1 MLLYVFVLFGLW
13 CKSNNYVDK
22 IWSKKKYVKQEKY
35 ITDFNFSTSP
45 DFKVSTSP
53 DFKFSTSPDFNFSTS
68 PDFKFSTSPAYKTTH
83 QGERMSE
90 VFVPGML

>member
-1 MLLYVFVLFGLW
+1 MYLYCSDCDVKVTIMWIKFEE
-13 CKSNNYVDK
+13 
-22 IWSKKKYVKQEKY
+22 KKKEYVKQEKY

-45 DFKVSTSP
+45 DFKFSTSP
-53 DFKFSTSPDFNFSTS
+53 DFKFSTS

>member
-1 MLLYVFVLFGLW
+1 L
-13 CKSNNYVDK
+13 
-22 IWSKKKYVKQEKY
+22 KKKKEYVKQEKY

-45 DFKVSTSP
+45 DFK
-53 DFKFSTSPDFNFSTS
+53 FSTS

>member
-1 MLLYVFVLFGLW
+1 M
-13 CKSNNYVDK
+13 
-22 IWSKKKYVKQEKY
+22 KKKKKSVKQEKY

-45 DFKVSTSP
+45 DFKFSTSP
-53 DFKFSTSPDFNFSTS
+53 DFKFSTS